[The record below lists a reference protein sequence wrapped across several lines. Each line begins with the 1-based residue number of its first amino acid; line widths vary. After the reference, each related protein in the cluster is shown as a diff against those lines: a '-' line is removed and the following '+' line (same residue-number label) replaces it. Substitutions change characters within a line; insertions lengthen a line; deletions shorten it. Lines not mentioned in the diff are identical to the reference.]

1 MKLITSLLLFSFSII
16 TVFGQN
22 FTGTVLDKET
32 NLPLSLAQVYLV
44 DLKTGTTTDE
54 NGFFGIK
61 NYNQKLIHIQIS
73 FVGYKTLDKTVSFD
87 TSKVSVF
94 YLEQAHFKL
103 QEVVISAPSGRLQ
116 GENIVSIESRKISEL
131 QQASPLTLAEAISN
145 IPGVEQ
151 ATTGVGIGKPVIRDN
166 SMDSVSND
174 GDYQVLVRKQDTTEH
189 CLPKVGEF
197 TIGLY
202 DCRKAFFSS
211 MQTVWDKG
219 SATSFFCQ
227 DDMNLR
233 FNSWHH
239 LAVSFS
245 VLGFRSK
252 IYRDGILQETEM
264 GVYIPQFCNDIS
276 LSGVSDLVFGKDFTG
291 KIDDV
296 VIFDKSLS
304 SQEVNEVM
312 LMGSCCE

>member
-1 MKLITSLLLFSFSII
+1 MKL
-16 TVFGQN
+16 
-22 FTGTVLDKET
+22 
-32 NLPLSLAQVYLV
+32 
-44 DLKTGTTTDE
+44 
-54 NGFFGIK
+54 
-61 NYNQKLIHIQIS
+61 S
-73 FVGYKTLDKTVSFD
+73 FVLISSIVFILMSNSCKKDKNT
-87 TSKVSVF
+87 
-94 YLEQAHFKL
+94 
-103 QEVVISAPSGRLQ
+103 P
-116 GENIVSIESRKISEL
+116 IVLK
-131 QQASPLTLAEAISN
+131 SN
-145 IPGVEQ
+145 IPCVPNDLAASVVAFYPFSSGSLNDFSGNNRHLEN
-151 ATTGVGIGKPVIRDN
+151 TTNAFSSSDRNGNLNCAFEFSNINGNESYLIDRNTDLIGGAQSYSISFWYN

-227 DDMNLR
+227 EDMNLR